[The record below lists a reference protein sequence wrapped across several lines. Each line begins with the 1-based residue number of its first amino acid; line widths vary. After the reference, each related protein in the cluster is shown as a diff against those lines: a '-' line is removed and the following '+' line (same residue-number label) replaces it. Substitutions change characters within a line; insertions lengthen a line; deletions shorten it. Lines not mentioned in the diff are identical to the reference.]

1 MARILVI
8 DDDQDYRTILREF
21 IESRG
26 HTVLEAGDAS
36 SGTDIFLRE
45 KIDLVVSDFMMPE
58 KSGMELLA
66 ELKSIHPKVLFIMV
80 TGFASLDTAK
90 EAMRLGAYDL
100 LSKPVDMDQ
109 LSSVMQRAL
118 STIELQS
125 NLSTVRGVNIALM
138 LSIPLWLGVGYLLFR
153 FIGR

>member
-8 DDDQDYRTILREF
+8 DDDHDYRTILREF
-21 IESRG
+21 IENRG
-26 HTVLEAGDAS
+26 HTVLEADNAS

-58 KSGMELLA
+58 KSGMELLS
-66 ELKSIHPKVLFIMV
+66 ELKAIHPKVLFIMV
-80 TGFASLDTAK
+80 TGFASLETAK
-90 EAMRLGAYDL
+90 QAMRLGAYDL

-109 LSSVMQRAL
+109 LSTVMQRAL

>member
-8 DDDQDYRTILREF
+8 DDDHDYRSILREF
-21 IESRG
+21 IEGRG
-26 HTVLEAGDAS
+26 HTVLEAENAS

-58 KSGMELLA
+58 KSGMELLS
-66 ELKSIHPKVLFIMV
+66 ELKNIHPKVLFIMV